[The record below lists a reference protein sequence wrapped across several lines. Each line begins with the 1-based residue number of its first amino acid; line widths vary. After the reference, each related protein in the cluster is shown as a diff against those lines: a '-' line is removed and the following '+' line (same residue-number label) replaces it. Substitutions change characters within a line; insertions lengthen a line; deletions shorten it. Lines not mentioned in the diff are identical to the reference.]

1 MKGKT
6 LLASLLVL
14 ASVLAGCRKESA
26 DSQFSL
32 KYFGV
37 TQIGPNLTVLL
48 SPYYNNGVPSSFEIT
63 GITADD
69 QAYDNSRSEFSIDA
83 QSGIITVSGKASTV
97 PGTYR
102 VSVRCEV
109 SCVSREFPKALEVQ
123 FMKGVPDGIRLSV
136 PEATVDINDLQAAS
150 AAEIPSPVV
159 TTDGDH
165 VNISSYNI
173 LGVRFDQ
180 TPVDNVTTPH
190 FSISEDGVVTIV
202 KGAPFKVGTYAVD
215 LKLNTA
221 CYGADSQEGIFANA
235 FTLNVVSAPQSLSYT
250 PSSGVIEE
258 EQSEGVKT
266 SHTSAAPV
274 MVGSQED
281 VVWSIAA
288 VTPACDK
295 IAIDPATGVIS
306 IAEGHGL
313 ARGTTFL
320 VDVNVKNKWSKDDG
334 LTVPSAYAIEVVEF
348 IYPIEGYSYPA
359 SSKKFATGWTIA
371 PAPETKYVR
380 SYAFAEPEADY
391 VQYLTLDA
399 ITGELT
405 VAKGNQMPE
414 GSYEVKI
421 AASNGKQEP
430 VVATLALEIVENPYY
445 FTYFAYGNNLGLSEE
460 QTSGASQ
467 FRVASAAELT
477 DLKASVKYTDLAD
490 VSNASWKV
498 SSKNQLSGTAVSSS
512 GEITFSGYKAAQCGV
527 TFVTATTL
535 DPDDADNSFSVTMPV
550 FVDMPSALAGTT
562 VVANPFVIRVNPKTG
577 GRSAK
582 LEHPG
587 VDEDK
592 FIIDYR
598 RTFNY
603 WNLEGVRSDGTPHES
618 GTLNTNADNA
628 QYFLQNIWKA
638 HQKATGIS
646 SGFGAKAPI
655 SYYSNTSVAKTASQ
669 LDATPAYVDLA
680 PGENRLTVKVNPG
693 LWYDDGWADGVFMA
707 QMTYV
712 VDGDDSKINNGNQR
726 FPVAIWLDKDFGE

>member
-6 LLASLLVL
+6 LFASLLVL
-14 ASVLAGCRKESA
+14 ASVLAGCRKEGA

-48 SPYYNNGVPSSFEIT
+48 SPYYNNGEPSSFEIT
-63 GITADD
+63 GITVDD
-69 QAYDNSRSEFSIDA
+69 QAYDNARGEFSIDA
-83 QSGIITVSGKASTV
+83 LSGVITVSGKASTV
-97 PGTYR
+97 PGTYTA
-102 VSVRCEV
+102 SVRCLV
-109 SCVSREFPKALEVQ
+109 GGAAREFPKALEVQ

-136 PEATVDINDLQAAS
+136 PEATVDINDLQATS

-274 MVGSQED
+274 MVGSQEE

-288 VTPACDK
+288 VTPDCDK

-359 SSKKFATGWTIA
+359 SLKKFATGWTIA

-380 SYAFAEPEADY
+380 SYAFAEPEAAY

-512 GEITFSGYKAAQCGV
+512 GEITFNGYKAAQCGV
-527 TFVTATTL
+527 TFVTATTQ
-535 DPDDADNSFSVTMPV
+535 DPDDADNTFSVTMPI
-550 FVDMPSALAGTT
+550 FVDMPSAVGGTT
-562 VVANPFVIRVNPKTG
+562 VTATPFVLRVNPKTG
-577 GRSAK
+577 GRSTGA
-582 LEHPG
+582 LQHPG
-587 VDEDK
+587 VDDAK

-603 WNLEGVRSDGTPHES
+603 WNIDGVRSDGTSHES
-618 GTLNTNADNA
+618 GTLNTNSDNT

-638 HQKATGIS
+638 YQKASGLS
-646 SGFGAKAPI
+646 SGFGSKTPI
-655 SYYSNTSVAKTASQ
+655 SYFNGNVAKTQTQ
-669 LDATPAYVDLA
+669 LDCSPAYVDNAAGSNQFTLY
-680 PGENRLTVKVNPG
+680 VNPG
-693 LWYDDGWADGVFMA
+693 VWYDDGWADGVFMA

-712 VDGDDSKINNGNQR
+712 TDGAIGGINNGSQR